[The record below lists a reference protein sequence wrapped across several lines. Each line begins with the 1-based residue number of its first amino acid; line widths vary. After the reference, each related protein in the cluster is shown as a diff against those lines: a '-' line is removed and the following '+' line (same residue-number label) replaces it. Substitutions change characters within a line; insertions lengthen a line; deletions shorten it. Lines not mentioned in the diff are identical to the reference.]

1 MLQIWRDGKVFSQKI
16 LDRVQTKIMQQ
27 FESPPEEEVEY
38 SSEGK
43 RHGCVLLRIKQLNN
57 GIYCIVAISAALS
70 HPDSFDDYKLFPSE
84 LPKEHSNLEHPEVYP
99 SYYQNS
105 TDMITPDLQSE
116 PKEDSIKLALEYF
129 LNSIDL

>member
-1 MLQIWRDGKVFSQKI
+1 
-16 LDRVQTKIMQQ
+16 MQQ

-99 SYYQNS
+99 SSYYQNS